1 MLKLVAVGSLL
12 LQVQVSA
19 GQEKAILLRLQRSTM
34 AAEIDATGGIRG
46 NGGNINSLGVT
57 GGETATATYPS
68 STSCVAVYDDGR
80 YVFEKREE
88 KKVGNPKVKSTDGT
102 LSGDDLQQLKSIL
115 SSDEIKKI
123 TALKPVEP
131 PPRAQLLREAET
143 IEVQI
148 TREDAMQHFL
158 AVKERYKTQALGASE
173 GAGAPSTGLDTYLDN
188 ASAYRKT
195 MNPLVK
201 WFEGIEK
208 KNKSSL
214 KESKPQYCVA
224 MTM

>member
-1 MLKLVAVGSLL
+1 MAANCSPYGMLKLVAVGSLL

-102 LSGDDLQQLKSIL
+102 LSGDDLQQ
-115 SSDEIKKI
+115 
-123 TALKPVEP
+123 
-131 PPRAQLLREAET
+131 
-143 IEVQI
+143 
-148 TREDAMQHFL
+148 
-158 AVKERYKTQALGASE
+158 
-173 GAGAPSTGLDTYLDN
+173 
-188 ASAYRKT
+188 
-195 MNPLVK
+195 
-201 WFEGIEK
+201 
-208 KNKSSL
+208 
-214 KESKPQYCVA
+214 
-224 MTM
+224 